1 MENGTLVPEGSP
13 SFKLHPYPI
22 PRVFERCS
30 NMGHMASASQWIV
43 LARILRPQGR
53 RGEVL
58 ADLFTDFPQR
68 FRQQPRVWL
77 APQGFAG
84 SPSSDLPQTAQAAVE
99 LSAPEKIP
107 ATPIPSPRIA
117 EVASHWLPVGR
128 NAGRIV
134 LRFAGIDSI
143 EQAAPLAGFEVLVP
157 LAERTPLDPGAA
169 YISDLIGCTV
179 FDRGQPLGAVAA
191 VHFPTTPDGA
201 RRLDAAAP
209 LLVLATP
216 SGDEL
221 LVPFARAFLVELDPA
236 AKSIRMALPEGLA
249 EINLQPNRAAPE
261 K

>member
-1 MENGTLVPEGSP
+1 MAKSSPISSPTSP
-13 SFKLHPYPI
+13 S
-22 PRVFERCS
+22 
-30 NMGHMASASQWIV
+30 ASASSR
-43 LARILRPQGR
+43 AS
-53 RGEVL
+53 
-58 ADLFTDFPQR
+58 
-68 FRQQPRVWL
+68 
-77 APQGFAG
+77 G
-84 SPSSDLPQTAQAAVE
+84 SPRRASPALPPRICRKPRRLLYS

-191 VHFPTTPDGA
+191 VHFPTTPDSA

>member
-1 MENGTLVPEGSP
+1 MNP
-13 SFKLHPYPI
+13 
-22 PRVFERCS
+22 
-30 NMGHMASASQWIV
+30 MASASQWIV

-68 FRQQPRVWL
+68 FAQQPRVWL
-77 APQGFAG
+77 APQGFAD
-84 SPSSDLPQTAQAAVE
+84 SPAAGQLAGDITPTDPASAE
-99 LSAPEKIP
+99 KSADGPPPSGNLSASP
-107 ATPIPSPRIA
+107 AQLA

-143 EQAAPLAGFEVLVP
+143 EQAALLAGFEVLVP
-157 LAERTPLDPGAA
+157 LAERTPIDPDAA

-179 FDRGQPLGAVAA
+179 FDRGQPLGTVAC

-201 RRLDAAAP
+201 RRLEDAAP
-209 LLVLATP
+209 LLVLTTP
-216 SGDEL
+216 SGGEL
-221 LVPFARAFLVELDPA
+221 LIPFARAFLIALDSA

-249 EINLQPNRAAPE
+249 EINLQPNRGPNLKPNRAAPE